1 MSLEKFLLEKRP
13 SLMNQWRDLVIGSY
27 PIDTQRFFNKEKNQ
41 FSNPVGQTINENM
54 EALFDE
60 LISGGDTLKISSRL
74 DPIIRIRAVQ
84 DFKPSQA
91 VGFILPLRKLI
102 REEIRKND
110 SADMFSDE
118 MDALE
123 ARIENAAFLAFDI
136 YTQCR
141 QKLFDIRVN
150 ETRNQLGRLLERAN
164 LTIEIPEQ
172 DNQQ

>member
-1 MSLEKFLLEKRP
+1 MSLEQFLLEKRS
-13 SLMNQWRDLVIGSY
+13 SLMNQWRDIAIGSY
-27 PIDTQRFFNKEKNQ
+27 PIDAQRFFNKEKNR

-60 LISGGDTLKISSRL
+60 LISGGEPQKISSRL

-110 SADMFSDE
+110 SAGMFSDE

-123 ARIENAAFLAFDI
+123 ARIENAVFLAFDI

-141 QKLFDIRVN
+141 QKIFDIRVN